1 MSEVRDLSRHR
12 KTEYIMNKIYIGIDN
27 GTSGTIGIVGYSIS
41 PIFVHTPIK
50 KEQNYTKAKQNITRL
65 NWRGFSELI
74 SQFCDDDI
82 VVVMERPLVNPTR
95 FKATTV
101 ALRCFEA
108 QLVLV
113 ESLGCRIIYVDSKD
127 WQKEM
132 LPKGTKGEELKKA
145 SLDIGNRLFPMF
157 SNFSHPDRDGILI
170 AEYARRKRL

>member
-1 MSEVRDLSRHR
+1 MS
-12 KTEYIMNKIYIGIDN
+12 KIYIGIDN
-27 GTSGTIGIVGYSIS
+27 GTSGTIGIVGDSTS
-41 PIFVHTPIK
+41 PIFVHTPTK

-65 NWRGFSELI
+65 DVKHFSEI
-74 SQFCDDDI
+74 VSKYCDEDV
-82 VVVMERPLVNPTR
+82 VVVMERPMVNPTR
-95 FKATTV
+95 FKTTTV

-132 LPKGTKGEELKKA
+132 LPKGVKGDDLKKA

-157 SNFSHPDRDGILI
+157 SEFKHPDRDGILI
-170 AEYARRKRL
+170 AEYARRKNL